1 MRDKV
6 APKKE
11 VDALLAEGAKRLGVP
26 LSTGRLSALLFYLA
40 ELKRW
45 NEKIN
50 LTGLREDQEIVVK
63 HFLDSLTPLSILD
76 PEEAATWID
85 IGTGAGFPGLVL
97 KIARPSLRMTL
108 VESVEKKVTFL
119 HHLIGR
125 LALAGVTVVH
135 DRLERLAERGWKGAF
150 DLLLSRA
157 LAPELILEKG
167 TPLVRSGG
175 KVVLFQGRAERGAWE
190 GRLRGREGMTLEA
203 IAPIDLPF
211 SDIRRNLVIIKVIG
225 RSA

>member
-63 HFLDSLTPLSILD
+63 HFLDSLTPLSI
-76 PEEAATWID
+76 
-85 IGTGAGFPGLVL
+85 
-97 KIARPSLRMTL
+97 
-108 VESVEKKVTFL
+108 
-119 HHLIGR
+119 
-125 LALAGVTVVH
+125 
-135 DRLERLAERGWKGAF
+135 
-150 DLLLSRA
+150 
-157 LAPELILEKG
+157 
-167 TPLVRSGG
+167 
-175 KVVLFQGRAERGAWE
+175 
-190 GRLRGREGMTLEA
+190 
-203 IAPIDLPF
+203 
-211 SDIRRNLVIIKVIG
+211 
-225 RSA
+225 